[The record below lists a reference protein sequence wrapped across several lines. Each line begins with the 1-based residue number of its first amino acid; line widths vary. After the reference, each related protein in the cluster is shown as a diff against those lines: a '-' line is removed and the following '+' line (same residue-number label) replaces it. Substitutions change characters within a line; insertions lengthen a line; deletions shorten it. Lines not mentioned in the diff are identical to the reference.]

1 MVVRMI
7 KVDLSGISG
16 FVPVDAVRF
25 KEGRDIVKNLREGE
39 AGLEG
44 TGWLRLPEEMSG
56 GLLGSLR
63 DTASQISGE
72 SDVLVVIGTGG
83 SYLGARAAIELLRSP
98 YYNGMRK
105 STPDIFFCGN
115 SLSAAHL
122 SRIVALIGTRPFSI
136 LYISKSGSTLEP
148 SVAFRIMRALLVAKV
163 GEQEA
168 KSRIYTIT
176 DARSGRLRA
185 ITDREGYISFEIP
198 ADVGGRY
205 SVLSPVGLLPIL
217 CAGIDAE
224 EILRGARDAL
234 GSAAD
239 EAALY
244 AAARQALYQKGY
256 KIELLASFEPFFRYM
271 GEWWKQLF
279 EESEGKCGR
288 GIFPAYADYT
298 ADLHSLGQYVQEGER
313 ALMETFV
320 LFEKSGVQLLV
331 PPAPGF
337 GDGLDPVSGK
347 PLSALNEAAAEA
359 TKAAHIEGG
368 VPVIA
373 ITAPDMTPYSFGAL
387 VMFFELAC
395 AVSAIM
401 MQVNPFNQPGVEAYK
416 TKLKARLGL

>member
-1 MVVRMI
+1 MI

-16 FVPVDAVRF
+16 FAPEDAVRF
-25 KEGRDIVKNLREGE
+25 KEGSDIVKNLLEGE

-44 TGWLRLPEEMSG
+44 TGWLRLPEEISG
-56 GLLGSLR
+56 ELLSSLR
-63 DTASQISGE
+63 DTARRISGE
-72 SDVLVVIGTGG
+72 SEVLVVIGAGG
-83 SYLGARAAIELLRSP
+83 SYLGARAAVELLRSP
-98 YYNGMRK
+98 YYNGLRK
-105 STPDIFFCGN
+105 NTPDIFFCGN

-122 SRIVALIGTRPFSI
+122 SQIIALIGARPFSI

-148 SVAFRIMRALLVAKV
+148 SVAFRVMRALLIAKA
-163 GEQEA
+163 GEEEA
-168 KSRIYTIT
+168 KSRIYTVT
-176 DARSGRLRA
+176 DAKSGRLRA
-185 ITDREGYISFEIP
+185 ITNREGYKSFEIP

-224 EILRGARDAL
+224 DVLIGARDAL
-234 GSAAD
+234 RSAAG
-239 EAALY
+239 EAARY
-244 AAARQALYQKGY
+244 AAARQALYGLGY
-256 KIELLASFEPFFRYM
+256 KIELLASFEPSFKYM

-279 EESEGKCGR
+279 GESEGKGGR
-288 GIFPAYADYT
+288 GIFPACADYT

-320 LFEKSGVQLLV
+320 LFEKSPVQLLV

-347 PLSALNEAAAEA
+347 MLSVLNDAAAEA

-368 VPVIA
+368 VPVIT
-373 ITAPDMTPYSFGAL
+373 ITAPDMSPYSFGAL

-395 AVSAIM
+395 AVSALLM
-401 MQVNPFNQPGVEAYK
+401 PVNPFDQPGVEAYK
-416 TKLKARLGL
+416 TKLKARLNL